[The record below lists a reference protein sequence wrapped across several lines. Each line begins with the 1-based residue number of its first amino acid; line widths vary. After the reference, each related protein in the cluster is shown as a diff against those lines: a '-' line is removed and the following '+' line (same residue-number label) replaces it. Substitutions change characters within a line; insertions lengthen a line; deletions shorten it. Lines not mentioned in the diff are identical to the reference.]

1 MSYLVLARKY
11 RPTTFDEVVGQE
23 AVVRT
28 LKNAIGMSRVA
39 HAYLFTGARGVGKTT
54 IARILAR
61 ALNCEQ
67 GPTPT
72 PDNTCAVCQE
82 IARGASPD
90 VFEIDGASNTGV
102 DDVRQLR
109 DNLQY
114 MPARSRFK
122 IYIIDEVHM
131 LSVSAF
137 NALLKTLEEPPAH
150 VKFVFATTEPHKIP
164 VTVLS
169 RCQRFDFKRIPTA
182 AIQAHLEALLG
193 REELAIDPEGLR
205 LIARQAA
212 GSMRD
217 ALSLTDQVL
226 AFGGQRISAAEVRA
240 ALGLASDQ
248 VHEDVLE
255 AVLDQ
260 QPEVLM
266 RLVERLFDEGHD
278 LKRFLDGLLGLA
290 HHMILFRTLGDAG
303 ELLELLPEERQRFA
317 RLAARAEALRWHQ
330 VFDVLLRAAEELA
343 RSPNPRLVL
352 EVALLRLV
360 SAAPAVG
367 LDELAGRLEAL
378 AARLG
383 GGGPG
388 PGGGGGPARASRP
401 ERPERAERTAG
412 APRAAPA
419 PAEVAA
425 AAPARVA
432 APAPVAA
439 AEPTR
444 VALDDPQAWEKVV
457 AFIAQRRPSLGSFLT
472 HAALRELAPGRVR
485 VALEPGSFFAD
496 QMRAKRNQADLNR
509 LASECLGRPTE
520 VAIEDRASD
529 DGPTLSQAR
538 EVAQQEARDEA
549 REKALSHPMVQEAIR
564 VFGAEVASVRTE
576 ADS

>member
-23 AVVRT
+23 GVVRT

-61 ALNCEQ
+61 ALNCAQ
-67 GPTPT
+67 GPTAT
-72 PDNTCAVCQE
+72 PDNTCPVCQE
-82 IARGASPD
+82 IIRGASPD

-150 VKFVFATTEPHKIP
+150 VKFIFATTEPHKIP

-182 AIQAHLEALLG
+182 GIQAHLEGLLQREALVI
-193 REELAIDPEGLR
+193 EPEGLR

-226 AFGGQRISAAEVRA
+226 AFGGQRISTAEVQA
-240 ALGLASDQ
+240 ALGLAADV
-248 VHEDVLE
+248 VHEAVLE
-255 AVLDQ
+255 AVLDR
-260 QPEVLM
+260 QPEALM

-278 LKRFLDGLLGLA
+278 LKRFLDGLLGYA

-303 ELLELLPEERQRFA
+303 ELLELLPEERQRLS

-343 RSPNPRLVL
+343 RSPFPRLIL
-352 EVALLRLV
+352 ETALLRLV
-360 SAAPAVG
+360 TLESAVG
-367 LDELAGRLEAL
+367 LDSLVQRLEAL
-378 AARLG
+378 AARVGG

-388 PGGGGGPARASRP
+388 GGGTGTARTGEKTERRAPPANAQAVPARPA
-401 ERPERAERTAG
+401 
-412 APRAAPA
+412 APAATQVPAAAPA
-419 PAEVAA
+419 PAAGPAPA
-425 AAPARVA
+425 AAPAPAPSA
-432 APAPVAA
+432 APPAA
-439 AEPTR
+439 SPAASSR
-444 VALDDPQAWEKVV
+444 VALDDPQ
-457 AFIAQRRPSLGSFLT
+457 
-472 HAALRELAPGRVR
+472 
-485 VALEPGSFFAD
+485 
-496 QMRAKRNQADLNR
+496 
-509 LASECLGRPTE
+509 
-520 VAIEDRASD
+520 
-529 DGPTLSQAR
+529 
-538 EVAQQEARDEA
+538 
-549 REKALSHPMVQEAIR
+549 
-564 VFGAEVASVRTE
+564 
-576 ADS
+576 